1 MARIPKG
8 APMNQRRW
16 VPARAA
22 LVVVL
27 AILLQISLVNDLH
40 IAGAMGDLVL
50 VVVVAAGITGGA
62 DRGATYGFAAGL
74 LYDLLVASP
83 FGLTA
88 LTYAIVGYLVGVAA
102 TTLQRTGGWWAVG
115 MAAVAGALQAAL
127 FTGLGNLV
135 GVDYPF
141 DDVPAIALA
150 LALVTAVL
158 VVPAEKALWWV
169 HGHPEADRLE
179 VVLR

>member
-1 MARIPKG
+1 MSQP
-8 APMNQRRW
+8 RW

-22 LVVVL
+22 LVVAVAIVL
-27 AILLQISLVNDLH
+27 QVSLVSDLRLF
-40 IAGAMGDLVL
+40 GAMGDLVL

-74 LYDLLVASP
+74 AFDLLVESP

-88 LTYAIVGYLVGVAA
+88 LTFAVIGYGVGMLA
-102 TTLQRTGGWWAVG
+102 TLLQRTSGWWPVGLAAAAGVVQAV
-115 MAAVAGALQAAL
+115 L
-127 FTGLGNLV
+127 FTSIGNLI

-141 DDVPAIALA
+141 GEVPRVALA
-150 LALVTAVL
+150 LGLTAAVL
-158 VVPAEKALWWV
+158 VLPLERAVWWA
-169 HGHPEADRLE
+169 HGTREPDRLE